1 MLIDEVKNN
10 QWVEDP
16 AIEVIKAMLDE
27 TATNVSAYK
36 SVSGYVKEV
45 LKILNNVNGILG
57 RLHSPLRLFLANEE
71 YDEPKDGYGEFAIY
85 AQKQLFSEDGKVYYG
100 LAENDY
106 YTNYLRID
114 EVFSNVQS
122 TLGCV
127 LTDLFDK
134 KYNIQSTLGCVL
146 TDLLDKK

>member
-27 TATNVSAYK
+27 TATNVSAYE
-36 SVSGYVKEV
+36 SVSGYVKDV
-45 LKILNNVNGILG
+45 LKILNSANGVLE

-71 YDEPKDGYGEFAIY
+71 YDEPEDGYGAFAIY
-85 AQKQLFSEDGKVYYG
+85 AQKQLVSEDGKVYYG

-114 EVFSNVQS
+114 EVYSNVQS

-127 LTDLFDK
+127 ITDFLGK
-134 KYNIQSTLGCVL
+134 K
-146 TDLLDKK
+146 